1 MPATKPRGSI
11 GNDGLTD
18 RERAFVAERRKDI
31 AAPGH
36 VIAKRAGFE
45 GNTKALK
52 DRSTV
57 LQKKSAVMAG
67 IMAPTTPEET
77 DALPDDPA
85 VKQAVRQKW
94 YSILRSAGATHA
106 DAIRAGRELMATI
119 EGGYVPVQVKAE
131 GTITLEG
138 FLRAMGGAPD
148 QTALPE
154 PEGVK

>member
-1 MPATKPRGSI
+1 MPATRPRGSI
-11 GNDGLTD
+11 GKDGLTE

-45 GNTKALK
+45 GSAAQLK
-52 DRSTV
+52 NRANL
-57 LQKKSAVMAG
+57 LQKKSAVMAA
-67 IMAPTTPEET
+67 IMAPATPEESDT
-77 DALPDDPA
+77 LPDDPA

-119 EGGYVPVQVKAE
+119 EGGYVPVQVKAQ
-131 GTITLEG
+131 GTFTLEA
-138 FLRAMGGAPD
+138 FVQAMGGAPD
-148 QTALPE
+148 QAALPE
-154 PEGVK
+154 GEAK

>member
-1 MPATKPRGSI
+1 MPATRPRGSI
-11 GNDGLTD
+11 GKDGLTE

-45 GNTKALK
+45 GGAAQLK
-52 DRSTV
+52 NRANL
-57 LQKKSAVMAG
+57 LQKKSAVMAA
-67 IMAPTTPEET
+67 IMAPATPEET
-77 DALPDDPA
+77 DTLPDDPA

-119 EGGYVPVQVKAE
+119 EGGYVPVQVKAQ
-131 GTITLEG
+131 GTFTLEA
-138 FLRAMGGAPD
+138 FVQAMGGAPD
-148 QTALPE
+148 QQTLPE
-154 PEGVK
+154 GEAE